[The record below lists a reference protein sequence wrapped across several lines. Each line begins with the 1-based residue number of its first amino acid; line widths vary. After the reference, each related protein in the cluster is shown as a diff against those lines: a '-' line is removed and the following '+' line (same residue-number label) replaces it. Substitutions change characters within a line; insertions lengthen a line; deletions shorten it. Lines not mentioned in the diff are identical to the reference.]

1 MGCCSPEYRKVV
13 NEKEEEINKNRKDS
27 LPLPLKISIIIITA
41 GAILTY
47 FLIK

>member
-13 NEKEEEINKNRKDS
+13 NEQEEKINKIKNDS
-27 LPLPLKISIIIITA
+27 LPLPIKISIIVITA
-41 GAILTY
+41 GATLTF

>member
-13 NEKEEEINKNRKDS
+13 NEKEEEINKINNDS

-41 GAILTY
+41 GAILSF

>member
-13 NEKEEEINKNRKDS
+13 NEKEEEINKIRNDS
-27 LPLPLKISIIIITA
+27 LPLPLKISIIVITA
-41 GAILTY
+41 GAIFTY